1 MACTLHRLPDA
12 AAFLTEAGPM
22 LEAAEA
28 ENNLMIGL
36 ANRLLDDADAEGL
49 PYYAVIRAEGEVI
62 AAALRTSPPRHM
74 LLTHTPA
81 AALEPLVDDVLDLEL
96 AGFNGP
102 VETTRAFASLW
113 SQRTGNTTS
122 VRFELRIYQLH
133 TVEPVPQPPGRFR
146 VATEAD
152 TDAMVPFAAGF
163 MAAVGDIEDPQS
175 STERRIANR
184 SLFLWEDGEPV
195 SCAHFSGPTPNGIRV
210 SLVYTP
216 PEHRRKGYATACV
229 AALSQHLLD
238 SGRRFCFL
246 FTDLANPTSNSIYQK
261 VGYRPVCDYVDM
273 QCDT

>member
-1 MACTLHRLPDA
+1 MACTVHTLPDA
-12 AAFLTEAGPM
+12 AAFLARAGPL

-28 ENNLMIGL
+28 ENNLIIGL
-36 ANRLLDDADAEGL
+36 ANRLADDPTFDG
-49 PYYAVIRAEGEVI
+49 PSYYAAIYEGGEVI

-74 LLTHTPA
+74 LLTRMPA
-81 AALEPLVDDVLDLEL
+81 GAIEPLVDEVLDLEL

-102 VETTRAFASLW
+102 VETARAFASLW
-113 SQRTGNTTS
+113 SQRTGSATS
-122 VRFELRIYQLH
+122 IRFELRIYQLH
-133 TVEPVPQPPGRFR
+133 TVESVPQPPGRFR
-146 VATEAD
+146 VATESD
-152 TDAMVPFAAGF
+152 TDTMVHFAAGF

-195 SCAHFSGPTPNGIRV
+195 SCAHFSGPTPNGIRLN
-210 SLVYTP
+210 LVYTP